1 MFNMIIIIQGI
12 LNSEPIGTNDYRI
25 SKFILSNLDDIGD
38 YNIKQIA
45 EACYVS
51 PSSISRY
58 CRKIGFDD
66 FAQLRQQFNQ
76 WPYFGENK
84 YRFHGEQEDDLMN
97 TYLDSV
103 IHNLQLLKHS
113 LSEQALLALTE
124 DLFKFPKIA
133 AFGTLHAQNAV
144 INLQTDLLKSGIVI
158 DTRMRYKDQLDYLG
172 EAGEDTLI
180 LLFTRE
186 AGLFKRLLLDHHDVS
201 QLKKPKIIVITG
213 NRHYQPHKYVNQVIS
228 YEEVND
234 FTAYPFAMEAICSLI
249 AIFAQKQFQRQQ
261 QHYR

>member
-45 EACYVS
+45 KACYVS

-76 WPYFGENK
+76 WPYYGENK
-84 YRFHGEQEDDLMN
+84 YRFHGENQQDLLN
-97 TYLDSV
+97 SYLEGV
-103 IHNLQLLKHS
+103 IYNLQLLKKS
-113 LSEQALLALTE
+113 LSEEALWQLTA
-124 DLFKFPKIA
+124 DFFDYPKIA
-133 AFGTLHAQNAV
+133 AFGTLHAQNSV

-158 DTRMRYKDQLDYLG
+158 DTRLRYKDQLDYLR

-186 AGLFKRLLLDHHDVS
+186 AGLFKRLLLDHHDIG
-201 QLKKPKIIVITG
+201 QLKKPRIIVITG
-213 NRHYQPHKYVNQVIS
+213 NRNYQPHKYVNQVIS

-234 FTAYPFAMEAICSLI
+234 FTAYPFAMEAVCSLL
-249 AIFAQKQFQRQQ
+249 AIFTQKRFQDSKQR
-261 QHYR
+261 